1 MGSAK
6 GAPEHTVAER
16 DALTRITPEDGVP
29 ASANKAI
36 HAIEQELKKQHID
49 AKIQLGG
56 SVAKGTNLAGD
67 HDIDVFVRFPS
78 STDNTLLSDIL
89 EPALK
94 AVFPDVQ
101 RVHGS
106 RDYFHIL
113 LPEGTLEV
121 VPVLDV
127 STWSEAS
134 NVTDMS
140 PLHVA
145 YVRTHIEKRPWL
157 AGEIRLTKQFL
168 KSAKA
173 YGAESYIGGFSGHV
187 VDLLIISYGSFHG
200 LLEAASSQWNKKIVL
215 DPEGQLVDPLGELNA
230 SKTQAP
236 LVIVDPVQQDRN
248 SAAALTREKF
258 DAFRARAKAY
268 ENAAEDEQQIFFT
281 VKPLSERAFISTN
294 AGKRVLR
301 AIMVP
306 LDGKKD
312 VVGAKCAKVL
322 AHCERALET
331 NGFAIY
337 AREWEFTTK
346 KAIALY
352 AVDPGLLSESTHL
365 PGPPVHMTE
374 AIARFAAEHVTTI
387 TNEGRVHAIEPRAY
401 RDPLLL
407 LCDTLQEP
415 YVCERVQ
422 EAIADEITSGEGD

>member
-6 GAPEHTVAER
+6 GAPEHSVAER
-16 DALTRITPEDGVP
+16 EALTRITPKEGVP
-29 ASANKAI
+29 ASAKKAI
-36 HAIEQELKKQHID
+36 AALEHELTERNID

-67 HDIDVFVRFPS
+67 HDIDVFIRFPS
-78 STDNTLLSDIL
+78 GTDTETLSDL
-89 EPALK
+89 LAPAIQ
-94 AVFPDVQ
+94 AAFPDAQ

-113 LPEGTLEV
+113 LPEGTLEI
-121 VPVLDV
+121 VPVLEV

-145 YVRTHIEKRPWL
+145 YVRDHIVKRPWL

-187 VDLLIISYGSFHG
+187 VDLLIISYGSFRA
-200 LLEAASSQWNKKIVL
+200 LIEAASTQWNRKVVL
-215 DPEGQLVDPLGELNA
+215 DPEGQLIDPLGELNA

-258 DAFRARAKAY
+258 DAMRERASAY
-268 ENAAEDEQQIFFT
+268 LETDEDEQAAFFL
-281 VKPLSERAFISTN
+281 VKPLNEKAFI
-294 AGKRVLR
+294 AEHPGKRVLR
-301 AIMVP
+301 AILTP
-306 LDGKKD
+306 LPGKKD
-312 VVGAKCAKVL
+312 VVGSKCAKAL
-322 AHCERALET
+322 AHCERAFEAH
-331 NGFAIY
+331 GFAIY
-337 AREWEFTTK
+337 ARAWEFTTK

-352 AVDPGLLSESTHL
+352 AAEPGLLSESTHL
-365 PGPPVHMTE
+365 PGPPVHMTD
-374 AIARFAAEHVTTI
+374 AIARFAAEHETTI
-387 TNEGRVHAIEPRAY
+387 TSEGRVHAIEPRAY
-401 RDPLLL
+401 RDPLILL
-407 LCDTLQEP
+407 RDALQDP

-422 EAIADEITSGEGD
+422 EAHADEIASGEGE